1 MNLKERAN
9 EFFINFK
16 EWSNNQNHIRGVG
29 ILGSF
34 ARGDFH
40 SKSDVD
46 LTIISTNK
54 DLTVIKIQNDFDN
67 DTIKSIVQ
75 EEWGIVTFLRITY
88 DNELEVEY
96 GVVTDKWVIEPL
108 DERTK
113 NVVSKGF
120 KVLVE
125 KEDTFSTVVKFLNH
139 NNC

>member
-9 EFFINFK
+9 EFFVNFK
-16 EWSNNQNHIRGVG
+16 EWSNNQNHIKGVG

-54 DLTVIKIQNDFDN
+54 DLTVNTIQNDFDVG
-67 DTIKSIVQ
+67 TIKSITH
-75 EEWGIVTFLRITY
+75 EDWGIVTFLRIIY
-88 DNELEVEY
+88 DNGLEVEY

-113 NVVSKGF
+113 SVVTKGF

-125 KEDTFSTVVKFLNH
+125 KEDTFSSVLNFLN
-139 NNC
+139 

>member
-1 MNLKERAN
+1 MNLNEKAN
-9 EFFINFK
+9 EFFIKFK
-16 EWSNNQNHIRGVG
+16 EWSNKQDHINGVG

-54 DLTVIKIQNDFDN
+54 DLTVITLQNEFEN
-67 DTIKSIVQ
+67 GTIKSVTQ
-75 EEWGIVTFLRITY
+75 EEWGIVTFLRIIY

-113 NVVSKGF
+113 SVVTKGF

-125 KEDTFSTVVKFLNH
+125 KDETFSSVVNFLN
-139 NNC
+139 